1 MSLILHVSLT
11 RSNLESDLG
20 LLTFPWVLAMGHMFC
35 IRLWYKMHLGNFDR
49 LPNYEYCHS
58 CI

>member
-35 IRLWYKMHLGNFDR
+35 IRHLV
-49 LPNYEYCHS
+49 
-58 CI
+58 